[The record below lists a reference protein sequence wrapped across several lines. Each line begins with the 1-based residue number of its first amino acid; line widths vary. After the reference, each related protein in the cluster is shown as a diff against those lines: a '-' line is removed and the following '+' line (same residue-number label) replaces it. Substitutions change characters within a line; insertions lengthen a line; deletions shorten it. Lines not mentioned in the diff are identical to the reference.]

1 MAPWTFQGFGQVDPG
16 VAAIDRRVLPSY
28 AADSVDVPFVISRFH
43 EHIQQDT
50 QWAEHSHPTHELLWN
65 DSGVSRVTATD
76 RTWLITPVL
85 GLWMPAGFLHE
96 GSATAGTRCNFSHF
110 GVRSVPNI
118 SAVPVAV
125 ELTPLLRLLLERLAS
140 TTLPA
145 SSRAIAEAAVLDVL
159 APAPHEVSLHIPQS
173 KLLRPIVESVAQNPG
188 QQRSAAEWARELQVS
203 PRTIT
208 RAFQAETGAGFLHWV
223 AKARAQRAIS
233 LLAGGEDIEEVAA
246 VLGYSSASAF
256 GAAFKRTTGFIPS
269 SFKP

>member
-1 MAPWTFQGFGQVDPG
+1 MPG
-16 VAAIDRRVLPSY
+16 RADVVVKTIDRRVLPSY
-28 AADSVDVPFVISRFH
+28 AADSMDVPFVISRFH

-50 QWAEHSHPTHELLWN
+50 QWDEHSHPTHELLWN
-65 DSGVSRVTATD
+65 DAGVSRVSAAA

-96 GSATAGTRCNFSHF
+96 GSAPAGTRCNFSHF
-110 GVRSVPNI
+110 GVRTVPNI
-118 SAVPVAV
+118 SASPVAV

-173 KLLRPIVESVAQNPG
+173 KLLRPIVDAVVKNPAQH
-188 QQRSAAEWARELQVS
+188 RSAGDWAQELQVS

-208 RAFQAETGAGFLHWV
+208 RAFQAETGGGYLRWV

-233 LLAGGEDIEEVAA
+233 LLAQGEDIEDIAA
-246 VLGYSSASAF
+246 TLGYGSASAF
-256 GAAFKRTTGFIPS
+256 GAAFKRTTGFVPTTFRS
-269 SFKP
+269 